1 MTRPF
6 RPVGGDPVV
15 EAELARLPTKPI
27 AVLRLRYRELFR
39 TDSPKAFGPDL
50 LRRSIAQRIQERA
63 YGGLSPET
71 ARLLRQLIKAA
82 KAKPNGK
89 LELPRRIKAGSELVR
104 VWRGTTYRVK
114 VVPDGFAFE
123 GATYASLSEIACKI
137 TGTRWNGPRFFGLRS
152 SRAPTDSRDTAN
164 GQ

>member
-6 RPVGGDPVV
+6 RPVGGDPAV
-15 EAELARLPTKPI
+15 EEELAKLPTTPI

-39 TDSPKAFGPDL
+39 AKPPRAFGPDL

-71 ARLLRQLIKAA
+71 TRLLRQLIRAA

-89 LELPRRIKAGSELVR
+89 LELPRRIKPGSELVR
-104 VWRGTTYRVK
+104 TWRGTTYRVK
-114 VVPDGFAFE
+114 VAPEGFAFE
-123 GATYASLSEIACKI
+123 GASYASLSEIASKI

-152 SRAPTDSRDTAN
+152 SRAPMD
-164 GQ
+164 